1 MIKKSSIIRN
11 NAGFMFPFVLVIT
24 VLVLLIITAT
34 AYHYQNN
41 IVMTKNQIEQLKIET
56 MVQMSR
62 ERVKQ
67 ALIQNGELKKQ
78 MYFSFPYGDVSLRIN
93 ALSSDKYT
101 LFFTIT
107 TDNQSTIQLRGFLNP
122 SL

>member
-1 MIKKSSIIRN
+1 
-11 NAGFMFPFVLVIT
+11 MFPFVLFIT
-24 VLVLLIITAT
+24 VLVLMIITAT

-62 ERVKQ
+62 KKVKQ
-67 ALIQNGELKKQ
+67 ELIQNGELKEQ
-78 MYFSFPYGDVSLRIN
+78 MDFSFPYGDVSLRIN
-93 ALSSDKYT
+93 AIPSNKYT
-101 LFFTIT
+101 LLFTIT
-107 TDNQSTIQLRGFLNP
+107 TDNQSTIQLRGFLKP